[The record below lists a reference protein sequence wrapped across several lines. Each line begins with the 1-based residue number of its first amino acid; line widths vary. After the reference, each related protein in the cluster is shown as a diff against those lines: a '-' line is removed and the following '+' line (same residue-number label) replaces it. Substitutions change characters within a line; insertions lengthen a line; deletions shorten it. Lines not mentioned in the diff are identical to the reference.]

1 MAQVVKILYLL
12 PFSKVNTMV
21 VDGLEMQGARA
32 STAMIL
38 T

>member
-1 MAQVVKILYLL
+1 MEDEDPFIILCIVNIIAPDAMAPYV
-12 PFSKVNTMV
+12 
-21 VDGLEMQGARA
+21 ARA